1 MSQFDIFAATE
12 FDAFETLK
20 AERRAEIYNKG
31 VKFSIQHSE
40 KTITAIYQDQAKT
53 LIVSDQTNIHP
64 GLILNN
70 SKSGQLLILHI
81 QKFHG
86 YSKAHFAEISGTL
99 QTYHCNKAG
108 TFQPGASIITIKNP
122 NGSSSLCV
130 PATQCPRTGS
140 VIKYGSVLH
149 TVTGTASVATGIVE
163 LHLDIIAAPSL
174 PQAKRHEN
182 KPTDPVSI
190 EQRQFEVMQWRN

>member
-20 AERRAEIYNKG
+20 AERRAEIHNKG
-31 VKFSIQHSE
+31 VKFTLDNSE
-40 KTITAIYQDQAKT
+40 KTLAGIANIDEKT
-53 LIVSDQTNIHP
+53 LLLTDEINIRP
-64 GLILNN
+64 GNILRS
-70 SKSGQLLILHI
+70 SKTGKVFITQV
-81 QKFHG
+81 QKHHG
-86 YSKAHFAEISGTL
+86 YQKAAYAEITSTL
-99 QTYHCNKAG
+99 QTYHQKHGNWTPTG
-108 TFQPGASIITIKNP
+108 TIISLKHP

>member
-122 NGSSSLCV
+122 NANSSAPCV
-130 PATQCPRTGS
+130 PINQAPRNGTIVKHHG
-140 VIKYGSVLH
+140 VLH
-149 TVTGTASVATGIVE
+149 EVISGLVGVGYVE
-163 LHLDIIAAPSL
+163 LKLAPLEMPSL